1 MKYLDKSAKFSTGKI
16 VYTANGCYDD
26 NHVNVSHPFGFGCIV
41 YAIILIAIVSILLFQ
56 IV

>member
-41 YAIILIAIVSILLFQ
+41 YAVILIAIVSILIYAF
-56 IV
+56 